1 MTFAVFLSHLAEQL
15 NSAVFV
21 LLLILG
27 VAFWVVYKI
36 ARLIAVWED
45 RDNELT
51 KLRADWNRD
60 IPPLKAKV
68 EAQTEEM
75 AKFRADWNRD
85 IPPLQAK
92 MNLVFQKLYAD
103 TSVKAESPTRLTEVG
118 REIVRVLDAESV
130 TETHLGKLRELV
142 DQNAPETAYDLQ
154 QECFA
159 VVDRHMPDL
168 LDDAQLRIAKDQAL
182 KHGIPLDNALAVF
195 GVLLRDRLAAEK
207 GISLGDPD
215 KTAAE

>member
-27 VAFWVVYKI
+27 AAFWVVYKI

-51 KLRADWNRD
+51 KL
-60 IPPLKAKV
+60 
-68 EAQTEEM
+68 
-75 AKFRADWNRD
+75 RADWNRD